1 MKTTHRFFPA
11 KVVLTSCIALTVAFA
26 LTLAGCT
33 TPRQGPPLPEVN
45 LGVAEF
51 TQPHSTADML
61 AGYMAEDAPRVTQ
74 KELTE
79 LDAAFIRV
87 LGKETKRA
95 YASPETYLECKNA
108 TPDGQP
114 SGRVGAMKKWVAVG
128 NCMKVDFL
136 IVPQI
141 YHLQEREGG
150 EAGVTRPAGV
160 IMDIFLID
168 VKNAVLT
175 SRSHFDETQAALA
188 ENLLDTGKFFSRG
201 GKWITAVQLASEG
214 MAKAVKDLG
223 L

>member
-1 MKTTHRFFPA
+1 MKALHRFSPA
-11 KVVLTSCIALTVAFA
+11 KVILASCIAFSVV
-26 LTLAGCT
+26 LAGCA
-33 TPRQGPPLPEVN
+33 TPRQGPALPEVK

-51 TQPHSTADML
+51 TQPKSTAEML
-61 AGYMAEDAPRVTQ
+61 AGYMADDAPRVTQ

-87 LGKETKRA
+87 LGKETKRP
-95 YASPETYLECKNA
+95 YASPETYLECRNA
-108 TPDGQP
+108 TPEGQP
-114 SGRVGAMKKWVAVG
+114 RGRIGALKKWVAVG

-136 IVPQI
+136 IIPHV

-160 IMDIFLID
+160 VMDIFLID
-168 VKNAVLT
+168 VKNAVFT

-188 ENLLDTGKFFSRG
+188 DNLLDTGKFFSRG
-201 GKWITAVQLASEG
+201 AKWITAIELASEG